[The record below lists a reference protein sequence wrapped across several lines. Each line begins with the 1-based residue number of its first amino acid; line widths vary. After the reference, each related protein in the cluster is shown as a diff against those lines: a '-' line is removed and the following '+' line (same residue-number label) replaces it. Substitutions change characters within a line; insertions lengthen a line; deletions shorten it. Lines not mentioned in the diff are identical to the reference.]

1 MINFD
6 YGLQVFS
13 NDVTNIYMTVNSLL
27 LFHEENPLTDE
38 KSVMFGPLN
47 CFNQVKTNSKFYKE
61 EPLKHIQAEEQTKK
75 EMAKDFYDPTETN
88 HRIGFSLLVDPKNK
102 RTNIKVKLSQLKF
115 FVMPHVFKDVSEF
128 ALQAL
133 KKLDIKKLTQEQFQQ
148 QTAAEEQEEAR
159 KKAEKAL
166 GSKTFIKLNVS
177 ESILVLERRER
188 SKKAIVTEM
197 DFDVR
202 LNTID

>member
-61 EPLKHIQAEEQTKK
+61 EPLKHI
-75 EMAKDFYDPTETN
+75 
-88 HRIGFSLLVDPKNK
+88 
-102 RTNIKVKLSQLKF
+102 
-115 FVMPHVFKDVSEF
+115 
-128 ALQAL
+128 
-133 KKLDIKKLTQEQFQQ
+133 
-148 QTAAEEQEEAR
+148 
-159 KKAEKAL
+159 
-166 GSKTFIKLNVS
+166 
-177 ESILVLERRER
+177 
-188 SKKAIVTEM
+188 
-197 DFDVR
+197 
-202 LNTID
+202 